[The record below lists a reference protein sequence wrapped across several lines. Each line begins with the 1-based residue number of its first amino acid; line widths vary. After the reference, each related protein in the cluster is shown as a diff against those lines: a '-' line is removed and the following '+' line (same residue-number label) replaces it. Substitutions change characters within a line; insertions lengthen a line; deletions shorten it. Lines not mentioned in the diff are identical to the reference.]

1 VCTVHFPVCFSNQS
15 KKSNTQPGKPWFTL
29 ESVVIPA
36 AGVIHQTKGSKL
48 KLQSQVHKGEHTHTH
63 TRAGADANT
72 RVDTKPHFHLI
83 CSYIRLYTFKIHPHI
98 HKSYYNS
105 KIKSI
110 LQQ

>member
-48 KLQSQVHKGEHTHTH
+48 KLQSQVHKGEHTHVPVQTQ
-63 TRAGADANT
+63 TLLWTQN
-72 RVDTKPHFHLI
+72 LI
-83 CSYIRLYTFKIHPHI
+83 CI
-98 HKSYYNS
+98 
-105 KIKSI
+105 
-110 LQQ
+110 